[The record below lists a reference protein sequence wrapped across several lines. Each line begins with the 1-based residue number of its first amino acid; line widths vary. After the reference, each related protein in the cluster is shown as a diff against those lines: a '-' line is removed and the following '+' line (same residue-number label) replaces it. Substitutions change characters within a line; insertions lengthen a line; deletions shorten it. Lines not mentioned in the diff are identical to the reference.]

1 MRGEQLHSVVVVVG
15 SIMPADGADEGT
27 VDDIDDGVDEDIDE
41 GAVDGVADGVD
52 DCIDID
58 PTSSSCC
65 RCRSCTSATP
75 RYGSYTSSSSDTD
88 AVSFTTRLCLCT

>member
-27 VDDIDDGVDEDIDE
+27 VDDIDE

-88 AVSFTTRLCLCT
+88 AVCFTTRLCLCT